1 MLSPDPFTFGFN
13 LNVIT
18 TRAPLRIPLGGGGTD
33 LPSYYRQFGGFVLS
47 AGIDKYVYLQLNTL
61 KVEDFIRVKYSR
73 TELVREVRDI
83 EHPLLRE
90 CLLHTGSEGGLELSA
105 MADVPGRTGLGS
117 SGAFVVSLLAAL
129 HEHRREHIGR
139 QELAE
144 EANYVEAVR
153 AGQPVGK
160 HDHYLA
166 ALGGITCLE
175 IDTEGAVAVSQLEAS
190 NHTIEELRSS
200 MLVFFTGIERESFDI
215 LSQQES
221 DTDRGD
227 DEVIESLHEVKRLG
241 LQIRDALR
249 DGELDRFGEL
259 LHEHWTTKKRRSAMM
274 SNPQIDTWYET
285 AMDAGALGGKLM
297 GAGGGGFLMF
307 YCRADDRQRL
317 RERMAEQGLRE
328 MNFQFDQ
335 DGAKVLMNA

>member
-1 MLSPDPFTFGFN
+1 M
-13 LNVIT
+13 IT

-47 AGIDKYVYLQLNTL
+47 AAIDKYVYLQLNTL
-61 KVEDFIRVKYSR
+61 KVEDFVRVKYSR
-73 TELVREVRDI
+73 TELVRDVRDI

-90 CLLHTGSEGGLELSA
+90 CLVHTGTEGGLELSA

-129 HEHRREHIGR
+129 HEHRREHVGR

-144 EANYVEAVR
+144 EANYVESTR

-166 ALGGITCLE
+166 AFGGITALD
-175 IDTEGAVAVSQLEAS
+175 IDTQGTVTVSNLAVS

-200 MLVFFTGIERESFDI
+200 LLVFFTGIERESFDI
-215 LSQQES
+215 LSQQER
-221 DTDRGD
+221 DTENGD
-227 DEVIESLHEVKRLG
+227 TEVIESLHEVKRLG
-241 LQIRDALR
+241 LQIRDALTQ
-249 DGELDRFGEL
+249 GELDRFGEL
-259 LHEHWTTKKRRSAMM
+259 LHAHWSTKKRRSAMM
-274 SNPQIDTWYET
+274 SNAQIDTWYET
-285 AMDAGALGGKLM
+285 AMEAGALGGKLM

-307 YCRADDRQRL
+307 YCPAGDRQHL
-317 RERMAEQGLRE
+317 RESMAQQGLRE
-328 MNFQFDQ
+328 MNFQFDE